1 MTKKWVAIVS
11 VLLLS
16 GTVAL
21 AEDWAGK
28 IKVVDTDGSG
38 TVSRNEWNTN
48 SPKLNLG
55 AATPEFSALD
65 KNNNNSISI
74 SEKEWSAADKIAS
87 AYGKSCKS
95 ADSSWCPCQGNPD
108 KPECQ

>member
-1 MTKKWVAIVS
+1 MAKNWVAFVS

-16 GTVAL
+16 GTAAVAG
-21 AEDWAGK
+21 EWTEK
-28 IKVVDTDGSG
+28 MKVVDTDGSG

-65 KNNNNSISI
+65 KNNNNSVSD
-74 SEKEWSAADKIAS
+74 KEWASADKIAS
-87 AYGKSCKS
+87 AYSKSCKS

>member
-1 MTKKWVAIVS
+1 MTNKWVAIVS

-16 GTVAL
+16 GTVAV
-21 AEDWAGK
+21 ADDWAGK
-28 IKVVDTDGSG
+28 MKTVDTDGSG
-38 TVSRNEWNTN
+38 TVSRNEWNSN
-48 SPKLNLG
+48 SPKLGLG

-65 KNNNNSISI
+65 KNNNNSI